1 MTTVNCYT
9 KSLSIFFQ
17 VISDSDAML
26 VSEVSARAQEAI
38 IDFKIELLEE
48 VLVPLDHHQ
57 TSQQDQP
64 QHHQPEDGR

>member
-1 MTTVNCYT
+1 MECII
-9 KSLSIFFQ
+9 SFLFQ

-57 TSQQDQP
+57 TTQQDQP
-64 QHHQPEDGR
+64 HNHQLEDGR

>member
-1 MTTVNCYT
+1 
-9 KSLSIFFQ
+9 
-17 VISDSDAML
+17 ML